1 MPGSEDYPYID
12 PTATPAA
19 PAGLGTTEAT
29 AGELNPAFYFQA
41 YGGALKDEDFTADGA
56 PATTEVGRVE
66 AATSQRSDDQMGPSR
81 GIVAQAPARPDG
93 NDSTA
98 LWRAYAQEMGT
109 AHEQAS
115 TMTRADVQKKYP
127 A

>member
-1 MPGSEDYPYID
+1 MPGTEDYPYID

-41 YGGALKDEDFTADGA
+41 FGGALKDSDFTAEGTA
-56 PATTEVGRVE
+56 ATTEVGRVE
-66 AATSQRSDDQMGPSR
+66 AATSQRSDDQMAPSP
-81 GIVAQAPARPDG
+81 GIVAQSPARPDG

-98 LWRAYAQEMGT
+98 LWRAYAVEMGT
-109 AHEQAS
+109 EPSEAQ
-115 TMTRADVQKKYP
+115 TMTRADVQKEYP